1 MHKGPITGDPIT
13 AYHAIEAKTE
23 RQARAKRDELIVE
36 LEMRGLSVGSSLTK
50 KEFPDHRSFVG
61 NPGKV
66 YTKEGIV
73 REVWGEDYLNGSI
86 SVPTYNQAHTA
97 ED

>member
-1 MHKGPITGDPIT
+1 
-13 AYHAIEAKTE
+13 
-23 RQARAKRDELIVE
+23 
-36 LEMRGLSVGSSLTK
+36 MRGLSVDSSLTK

-61 NPGKV
+61 NLGKV
-66 YTKEGIV
+66 YTKEDIV

-97 ED
+97 EDRSRPRQTHLHSNRVPSRLPSGEHNPPTAPSD